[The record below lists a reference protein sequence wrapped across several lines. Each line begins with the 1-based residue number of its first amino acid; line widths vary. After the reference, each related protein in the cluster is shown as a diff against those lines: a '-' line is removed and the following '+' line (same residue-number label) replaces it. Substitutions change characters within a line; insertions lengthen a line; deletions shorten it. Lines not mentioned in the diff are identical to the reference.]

1 MKLDW
6 KGRGDGMIAEKVLK
20 ECRVFSTLTG
30 AELEKIASL
39 AIEKQFEA
47 GTVILEGKD
56 FTEELIIV
64 EDGKVALQMELPTS
78 QPQTSRRTT
87 VDLVTRYEML
97 GWPVTFG
104 PFDYSFTA
112 VCLTKTAVLAINGMK
127 LRQMLRDNPHLE
139 HEILSGFIKVLASRL
154 YDTFQVL
161 ISERLLAY

>member
-1 MKLDW
+1 MTVK
-6 KGRGDGMIAEKVLK
+6 EVLK
-20 ECRVFSTLTG
+20 ECHVSSTLTG
-30 AELEKIASL
+30 AELKKIASL

-47 GTVILEGKD
+47 GTIIFEGKD

-78 QPQTSRRTT
+78 QPQTPKRTT
-87 VDLVTRYEML
+87 VDLVTRYEIL

-104 PFDYSFTA
+104 SFDYSFTA
-112 VCLTKTAVLAINGMK
+112 VCLTKTSVLAISSMK
-127 LRQMLRDNPHLE
+127 LREMLRDNHHLE
-139 HEILSGFIKVLASRL
+139 HEILSGFIKVLESRL